1 MTENPK
7 EKKGVFAKIKE
18 NIDTQFEDMSEGDNH
33 SLFIVQLENGSANVV
48 RIFVD

>member
-18 NIDTQFEDMSEGDNH
+18 NIDDKEEQIALFQSLSDWLYSAGPH
-33 SLFIVQLENGSANVV
+33 SS
-48 RIFVD
+48 

>member
-18 NIDTQFEDMSEGDNH
+18 NIDDKEEQIA
-33 SLFIVQLENGSANVV
+33 FISVIVRLVV
-48 RIFVD
+48 LGWCIHRKP